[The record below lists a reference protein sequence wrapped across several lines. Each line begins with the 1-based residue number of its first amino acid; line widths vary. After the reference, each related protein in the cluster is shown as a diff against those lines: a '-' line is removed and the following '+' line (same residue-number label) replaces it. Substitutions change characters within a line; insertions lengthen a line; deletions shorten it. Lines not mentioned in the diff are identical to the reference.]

1 MPYIFQN
8 TDLHEIYQA
17 ITGGGGGG
25 LTKAQLLEVL
35 DLNPSSKLF
44 DDYLTEGITGNDAK
58 LTDVCQYVRQN
69 TGEIAGQQTPG
80 DATLSVFKDPADDS
94 SVFMHDAYTVAR
106 WASGLWDGGTKASD
120 YLREIY
126 NQTKDAGSSVAF
138 LVNQLVKRNN
148 AGNCQSVSF
157 SASSVA
163 NLNTD
168 INNWIAANPTK
179 YIVSNSVIYNSGSN
193 AYEAILIYSTF

>member
-1 MPYIFQN
+1 M
-8 TDLHEIYQA
+8 
-17 ITGGGGGG
+17 
-25 LTKAQLLEVL
+25 
-35 DLNPSSKLF
+35 
-44 DDYLTEGITGNDAK
+44 
-58 LTDVCQYVRQN
+58 RQN

-94 SVFMHDAYTVAR
+94 SVFMFGGNKLAM

-126 NQTKDAGSSVAF
+126 NQTKDSGASVAF

-157 SASSVA
+157 SASSSA
-163 NLNTD
+163 NLSTD

-179 YIVSNSVIYNSGSN
+179 YIVSNSIIYNSGSN
-193 AYEAILIYSTF
+193 TYEAILIYSTF